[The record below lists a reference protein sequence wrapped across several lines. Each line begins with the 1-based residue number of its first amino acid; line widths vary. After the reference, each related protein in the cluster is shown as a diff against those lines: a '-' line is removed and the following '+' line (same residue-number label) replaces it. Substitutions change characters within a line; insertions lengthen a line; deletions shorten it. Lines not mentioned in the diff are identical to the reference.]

1 MSAHG
6 RLNDLDHRSP
16 SESLQAFW
24 VTPTPPEPTATET
37 RSQATEARLQPC
49 SLVSA
54 GLVGATLPGTV
65 TGMRE
70 LAADDFLS
78 PPVGGFVACAYET
91 NSRFGEL
98 TMVVEPMERNQYEAR
113 YVERDP
119 ANTRKVPNVG
129 EAAGFSGCGSLSV
142 YSNSSSDRHPVC

>member
-1 MSAHG
+1 
-6 RLNDLDHRSP
+6 
-16 SESLQAFW
+16 
-24 VTPTPPEPTATET
+24 
-37 RSQATEARLQPC
+37 LQPC
-49 SLVSA
+49 SLVSE

-65 TGMRE
+65 TGVRE

-91 NSRFGEL
+91 NSRYGEL

-129 EAAGFSGCGSLSV
+129 EAAGFSGCGSLSA
-142 YSNSSSDRHPVC
+142 YSNQRVLLINIQFADCDALHQLLSLARVALRRL

>member
-1 MSAHG
+1 
-6 RLNDLDHRSP
+6 
-16 SESLQAFW
+16 
-24 VTPTPPEPTATET
+24 
-37 RSQATEARLQPC
+37 
-49 SLVSA
+49 
-54 GLVGATLPGTV
+54 
-65 TGMRE
+65 MRE

-91 NSRFGEL
+91 NSRYGEL

-119 ANTRKVPNVG
+119 VNTRKVPNVG

-142 YSNSSSDRHPVC
+142 YSNSQVLLIGIRFADCDALHQLVSLARVALRRL